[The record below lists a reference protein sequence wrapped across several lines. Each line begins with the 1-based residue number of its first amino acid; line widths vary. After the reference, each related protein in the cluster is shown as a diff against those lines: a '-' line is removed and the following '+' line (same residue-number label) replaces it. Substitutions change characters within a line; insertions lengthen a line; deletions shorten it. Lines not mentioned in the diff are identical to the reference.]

1 MYLILSLVILSLMFF
16 VVATFKLRA
25 QKDTALKAMF
35 GLALIVVA
43 CVEADFYK
51 LFERVIIR
59 RSFASAIFVL
69 TVVEVFLRIRS
80 KFELKQNLID
90 PNYVKSLGS
99 DFEAEL
105 NAYYASLKVGIDF
118 NSYCLKNRIKPHQI
132 NLQEN
137 RRHTV
142 GQPLGPSGR
151 IFILGGS
158 TIFNAHVPDWNTISS
173 LLQRKLHAEESD
185 YSVINLGKS
194 GATTTDRIK
203 LLKDEETLR
212 KGDAV
217 VIYFGINDSYYSG
230 RAFDYKTNPIDLI
243 LVSINLAKNLVA
255 RYSWCFGKIPRISKF
270 GTKRNVEKYINDQV
284 IVLIREFS
292 VHCENLGVKFMA
304 VLQPSAF
311 SCRSI
316 SRMDRNYLNRF
327 PNSPERALQVANKTI
342 SRELCNDQYFVDARG
357 IFENAIDA
365 VYVDWC
371 HTTAYGNALL
381 SDFFFTQLVKLGVFE
396 GKHFR

>member
-1 MYLILSLVILSLMFF
+1 MFF
-16 VVATFKLRA
+16 SVVTFKLKA
-25 QKDTALKAMF
+25 QKSTALKAIL
-35 GLALIVVA
+35 GLVLIVVA
-43 CVEADFYK
+43 CAQADFYR
-51 LFERVIIR
+51 LFESVIFRIIFFS
-59 RSFASAIFVL
+59 SFFVL

-80 KFELKQNLID
+80 EFESKQNLID
-90 PNYVKSLGS
+90 RNYVKSLGS

-105 NAYYASLKVGIDF
+105 NAYYASLKVGADF
-118 NSYCLKNRIKPHQI
+118 SSYCLKNRIKPHQI
-132 NLQEN
+132 NLLEN
-137 RRHTV
+137 RRYTV
-142 GQPLGPSGR
+142 GQPLEPSGR

-158 TIFNAHVPDWNTISS
+158 TVFNAHVPDWNTISS
-173 LLQRKLHAEESD
+173 LLQRKLNAKECN

-217 VIYFGINDSYYSG
+217 VIYFGINDAYYSG
-230 RAFDYKTNPIDLI
+230 RAFDYKNNPIDLI
-243 LVSINLAKNLVA
+243 LVSINLAQNLAA
-255 RYSWCFGKIPRISKF
+255 RYFWCFGKTPRISKV

-292 VHCENLGVKFMA
+292 IHCESLGVKFMA

-316 SRMDRNYLNRF
+316 SRMDRNYLNKF
-327 PNSPERALQVANKTI
+327 TNSPERALQVANETI

-357 IFENAIDA
+357 IFDNAIDA

-371 HTTAYGNALL
+371 HTTALGNALL
-381 SDFFFTQLVKLGVFE
+381 SDFFFIQLVKLGFFE
-396 GKHFR
+396 E

>member
-1 MYLILSLVILSLMFF
+1 MYLILSLIILSLMFF

-51 LFERVIIR
+51 LFEKAILR
-59 RSFASAIFVL
+59 RSFVSGIFVL
-69 TVVEVFLRIRS
+69 TVVEIFLRIRS
-80 KFELKQNLID
+80 KFESKQNFID
-90 PNYVKSLGS
+90 RNYVKSLGS

-292 VHCENLGVKFMA
+292 VHCENLGIKFMA

-311 SCRSI
+311 SCRSM
-316 SRMDRNYLNRF
+316 SRMDRNYLNGF
-327 PNSPERALQVANKTI
+327 ANSPKRALQVANKTI

-371 HTTAYGNALL
+371 HTTAFGNAML
-381 SDFFFTQLVKLGVFE
+381 SDFFFTQLMKLGFFE
-396 GKHFR
+396 GRHFR

>member
-1 MYLILSLVILSLMFF
+1 MYLILSLIILSLMFF
-16 VVATFKLRA
+16 VVATIKLRA
-25 QKDTALKAMF
+25 QKNTALKAMF

-43 CVEADFYK
+43 CVEADSYR
-51 LFERVIIR
+51 LFERVILR
-59 RSFASAIFVL
+59 RSFVSALFVL

-80 KFELKQNLID
+80 KFESKQNFID
-90 PNYVKSLGS
+90 RNYVKNLGS
-99 DFEAEL
+99 DFEAEV
-105 NAYYASLKVGIDF
+105 NAYYASLKIGADF
-118 NSYCLKNRIKPHQI
+118 NSYCMKNRIKSHQI
-132 NLQEN
+132 KLQEN

-142 GQPLGPSGR
+142 GQPLEPSGR

-158 TIFNAHVPDWNTISS
+158 TVFNAHVPDWNTISS
-173 LLQRKLHAEESD
+173 LLQRKLNAKECN

-217 VIYFGINDSYYSG
+217 VIYFGINDAYYSG
-230 RAFDYKTNPIDLI
+230 RAFDYKNNPIDLI
-243 LVSINLAKNLVA
+243 LVSINLAQNLAA
-255 RYSWCFGKIPRISKF
+255 RYFWCFGKTPRISKV

-284 IVLIREFS
+284 IVLIRELS

-316 SRMDRNYLNRF
+316 CRMDRNYLNGF
-327 PNSPERALQVANKTI
+327 ANSPERALQIANKTI

-371 HTTAYGNALL
+371 HTTAFGNALL